1 MTIRDNKIKIQPFY
15 LKWKPL
21 KRYEQM
27 HAKPSEFPNVA
38 SLGVSNF
45 QFQIADLRL
54 KIKNSLI
61 ANTTVSKIKNRQS
74 AIGNFFTLVELLVVI
89 AIIGIL
95 IGITLPALHK
105 VKQKANATKC
115 INNLHQI
122 SLAFQ
127 GYMLTSKEFM
137 PVATTMPSLN
147 LNTDPR
153 IEDVLAPEIEN
164 KAVFECPNDDGKT
177 YSQVAGSSYFQS
189 EGSSYEY
196 MASLL
201 GGKNIDKRSKPSS
214 IPVMHDYQCFHGK
227 PNTPGAM
234 NYILAD
240 WHVGDLE

>member
-1 MTIRDNKIKIQPFY
+1 MSKVKSALIPNATMLEIRT
-15 LKWKPL
+15 
-21 KRYEQM
+21 R
-27 HAKPSEFPNVA
+27 HSA
-38 SLGVSNF
+38 
-45 QFQIADLRL
+45 LR
-54 KIKNSLI
+54 
-61 ANTTVSKIKNRQS
+61 
-74 AIGNFFTLVELLVVI
+74 IGFTLVELLVVI

-105 VKQKANATKC
+105 VKQLANSTKC
-115 INNLHQI
+115 KNNLHQI
-122 SLAFQ
+122 GIAFQ
-127 GYMLTSKEFM
+127 GYLLTSKDIM
-137 PVATTMPSLN
+137 PVAANMPSLN

-177 YSQVAGSSYFQS
+177 YSQVAGSNYFKS

-196 MASLL
+196 AANL
-201 GGKNIDKRSKPSS
+201 GGQSIDKKIKPSS
-214 IPVMHDYQCFHGK
+214 TRVMNDYQCFHGK

>member
-1 MTIRDNKIKIQPFY
+1 MSKVKSALIPNATMLEIRIP
-15 LKWKPL
+15 
-21 KRYEQM
+21 RC
-27 HAKPSEFPNVA
+27 EFRIPHSSNA
-38 SLGVSNF
+38 LG
-45 QFQIADLRL
+45 L
-54 KIKNSLI
+54 KIH
-61 ANTTVSKIKNRQS
+61 TPHS
-74 AIGNFFTLVELLVVI
+74 ALRIGFTLVELLVVI

-105 VKQKANATKC
+105 VKQKANAIKC

-127 GYMLTSKEFM
+127 GYLLTSKDIM
-137 PVATTMPSLN
+137 PVAANMPSLN

-177 YSQVAGSSYFQS
+177 YSQVAGSNYFKS

-196 MASLL
+196 AANL
-201 GGKNIDKRSKPSS
+201 GGQSIDKRTKPSS
-214 IPVMHDYQCFHGK
+214 TRVMNDYQCFHGK